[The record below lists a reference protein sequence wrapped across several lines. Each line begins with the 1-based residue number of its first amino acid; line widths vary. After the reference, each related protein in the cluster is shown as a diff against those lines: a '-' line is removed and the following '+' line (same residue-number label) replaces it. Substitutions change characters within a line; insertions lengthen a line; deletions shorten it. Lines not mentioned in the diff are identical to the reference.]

1 MYLEIVSPEKTLFN
15 GDVNSVSVPGINGE
29 FEMLNNHAAVVS
41 TLKKGFVKI
50 KSQVIIENASEFEKK
65 GNGYWLPINSGTI
78 EMSSN
83 KIIIL
88 VD

>member
-15 GDVNSVSVPGINGE
+15 GDVNSVSVPGVNGE
-29 FEMLNNHAAVVS
+29 FEVLNNHAAVVS

-50 KSQVIIENASEFEKK
+50 KGQVKIENMSEFEKK
-65 GNGYWLPINSGTI
+65 GDSYLLPINSGTI

>member
-15 GDVNSVSVPGINGE
+15 GDVNSVSVPGVNGE

-50 KSQVIIENASEFEKK
+50 KSQVIIENVSEFEKGK
-65 GNGYWLPINSGTI
+65 RL
-78 EMSSN
+78 
-83 KIIIL
+83 L
-88 VD
+88 VAYKFWYN

>member
-15 GDVNSVSVPGINGE
+15 GDVNSVSVPGVNGE

-50 KSQVIIENASEFEKK
+50 KGQVKIENVSEFEKK
-65 GNGYWLPINSGTI
+65 G
-78 EMSSN
+78 
-83 KIIIL
+83 
-88 VD
+88 D